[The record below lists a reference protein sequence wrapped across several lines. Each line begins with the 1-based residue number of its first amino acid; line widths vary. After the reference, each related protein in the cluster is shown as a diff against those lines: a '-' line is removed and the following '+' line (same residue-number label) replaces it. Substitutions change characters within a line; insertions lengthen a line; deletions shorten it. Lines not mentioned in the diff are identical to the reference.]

1 MITINDALRLEHVF
15 LRKLFQEVDQLLPEV
30 QTLGEVRL
38 LCRIIES
45 LLAAHGDV
53 EQNLAYSALDQGLAE
68 RGELAQ
74 LYQDHE
80 EIDGRFE
87 RARMARS
94 VLEARRL
101 LKEGLSF
108 SICHFQWEED
118 SVFPL
123 FDQVFSPS
131 TLEAFAVVAQSR
143 ASV

>member
-15 LRKLFQEVDQLLPEV
+15 LRKMFQEVDQLLPEMK
-30 QTLGEVRL
+30 TLGEVQL
-38 LCRIIES
+38 VSRIIES

-87 RARMARS
+87 SARTAAN
-94 VLEARRL
+94 VPEARRL
-101 LKEGLSF
+101 LKEGLSL
-108 SICHFQWEED
+108 SICHFRWEED

-131 TLEAFAVVAQSR
+131 TLEAFTAAAHPSG
-143 ASV
+143 AI